1 MSSVLNSSNLNNS
14 NYNQNYNINPNT
26 NNNSSVFDY
35 LIKKLD
41 SRIKS
46 LHKTRIAINNI
57 VDMNE
62 LRENKVYMSHHFQ
75 DIEDE
80 INQAIHS
87 LKALL
92 TQNVDVSEHSE
103 ICLKKA
109 RGFELKL
116 ISEAKANIELKH
128 VNENLSKEIFELKST
143 LEEKN
148 SLIAFLNEKIAFYEN
163 KLQLKDKEILDI
175 KGENEHR
182 DEQIKRLFKEIEIL
196 NVELDAKNFN
206 AAEGFGSD
214 RAQEKELDIDNLKG
228 ILSERENKKKL
239 INEKIKEHINNNSKS
254 SKRTK
259 SGINLF

>member
-1 MSSVLNSSNLNNS
+1 MSSVLNSSNLMNA
-14 NYNQNYNINPNT
+14 NYNQNINS
-26 NNNSSVFDY
+26 NSNSVFDY

-41 SRIKS
+41 SRIKN

-62 LRENKVYMSHHFQ
+62 LRENKIYMSRHFQ

-87 LKALL
+87 LRALM
-92 TQNVDVSEHSE
+92 TQNADVSEHAE

-116 ISEAKANIELKH
+116 ISETKANNELKII
-128 VNENLSKEIFELKST
+128 NENLNKEIFDLKST

-148 SLIAFLNEKIAFYEN
+148 SLIVFLNEKITFYEN
-163 KLQLKDKEILDI
+163 KLQEKDKEILGV
-175 KGENEHR
+175 KGENERR

-206 AAEGFGSD
+206 AAEEIGNHKEA
-214 RAQEKELDIDNLKG
+214 REKELDIDNLKG

-239 INEKIKEHINNNSKS
+239 INEKIKEHISNHKTN
-254 SKRTK
+254 KRTK
-259 SGINLF
+259 SGISILKKFT